1 MPEPLEHFMA
11 FPPVGIVVEIDTIK
25 ILVCSS
31 PLFGREQDWL
41 RFCLPMRMSSWV
53 ATRMR

>member
-25 ILVCSS
+25 VLVCSL
-31 PLFGREQDWL
+31 PLLGKEQDWL
-41 RFCLPMRMSSWV
+41 RFCLPVRMSSWV

>member
-25 ILVCSS
+25 VLVGLS
-31 PLFGREQDWL
+31 PLLGKEQDWF
-41 RFCLPMRMSSWV
+41 RFCLPVRMSTWV